1 MEVYIPSKTS
11 AHIFLMLADFH
22 LRVYITEMVVK
33 PEENEVTADKKQQHV
48 NK

>member
-11 AHIFLMLADFH
+11 AHIFLTLADFH
-22 LRVYITEMVVK
+22 IIILTEMVVK
-33 PEENEVTADKKQQHV
+33 PEKNEATADKKQQRV